1 MNAAWVF
8 QGVTW
13 RDLCVDLANCLAT
26 QMSFLNVT
34 SFLLVFFSIIQDKLA
49 INFS

>member
-8 QGVTW
+8 QGLTW
-13 RDLCVDLANCLAT
+13 RDLCRDLANCLAT
-26 QMSFLNVT
+26 RMSFLNVS
-34 SFLLVFFSIIQDKLA
+34 SFLSVFSIIQDKLA